1 MCGTCGCKIVYNG
14 RFSDPEEQPVET
26 YSAKKN
32 KLTGKQILIIAGVV
46 AVFVIVLIVAGASNR
61 PSEKS
66 GGYYYTP
73 QTNAQETGTNTPG
86 NPAVYDWM
94 ERQAQGKDYDS
105 DDGGSYYCM
114 GKNDT
119 CPNKTHDK
127 YDLYCDS
134 CDPDGDNVEG

>member
-66 GGYYYTP
+66 VLYAP
-73 QTNAQETGTNTPG
+73 DKRSG
-86 NPAVYDWM
+86 NGHQYARKPRSV
-94 ERQAQGKDYDS
+94 
-105 DDGGSYYCM
+105 
-114 GKNDT
+114 
-119 CPNKTHDK
+119 
-127 YDLYCDS
+127 
-134 CDPDGDNVEG
+134 